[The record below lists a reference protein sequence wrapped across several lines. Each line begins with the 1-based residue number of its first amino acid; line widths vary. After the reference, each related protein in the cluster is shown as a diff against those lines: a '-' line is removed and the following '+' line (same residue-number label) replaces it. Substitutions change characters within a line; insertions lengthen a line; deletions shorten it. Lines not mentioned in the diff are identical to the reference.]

1 MNRRSGQAIL
11 DYVILLLIVIASLA
25 VMGYYVRNTFSG
37 KMREGADSIG
47 QGETFRPEDDVHNYG
62 SGITKV
68 IYHTI
73 ENK

>member
-1 MNRRSGQAIL
+1 MNRKAGQAIL
-11 DYVILLLIVIASLA
+11 DYLMLLLIVIASLT
-25 VMGYYVRNTFSG
+25 VMGYYIRNTLSG
-37 KMREGADSIG
+37 KMREGSDSIG
-47 QGETFRPEDDVHNYG
+47 QGETFRPEDSVHNYG